1 MSAQKPV
8 IVIEGMSKVHGL
20 GSGGVRALDRV
31 NFSVSDG
38 EVVALRGPSGSGKS
52 TLLNI
57 LGCLDRP
64 TEGSYRLG
72 DLDVSTLDR
81 TQQAWVRL
89 HFLGFIFQSFH
100 LISDHTALEN
110 VVLPMRYAGISRAE
124 RSERALSLLRRV
136 GLAERASHRP
146 PQLSGGEKQRVSI
159 ARAIACR
166 PRVLLADEPTGA
178 LDTKTGEEI
187 LDLLLELRE
196 KDGLTILLVT
206 HDPRVAERADRQVF
220 MQDGR
225 LSSEPPVASAHV
237 Q

>member
-1 MSAQKPV
+1 MTPREPV
-8 IVIEGMSKVHGL
+8 IAIEGMSKVHGL
-20 GSGGVRALDRV
+20 GTAEVLALDRV
-31 NFSVSDG
+31 SFSVNDG
-38 EVVALRGPSGSGKS
+38 EIVALRGPSGSGKS

-72 DLDVSTLDR
+72 SLDVSTLDR
-81 TQQAWVRL
+81 KQQAWVRL

-110 VVLPMRYAGISRAE
+110 VVLPMRYAGIPRAE
-124 RSERALSLLRRV
+124 RRDRAFELLKRV
-136 GLAERASHRP
+136 GLGERSEHRP
-146 PQLSGGEKQRVSI
+146 PQLSGGEKQRVAI

-187 LDLLLELRE
+187 LDLLLELRRN
-196 KDGLTILLVT
+196 DGLTMLLVT

-225 LSSEPPVASAHV
+225 LSSSPPAVS
-237 Q
+237 